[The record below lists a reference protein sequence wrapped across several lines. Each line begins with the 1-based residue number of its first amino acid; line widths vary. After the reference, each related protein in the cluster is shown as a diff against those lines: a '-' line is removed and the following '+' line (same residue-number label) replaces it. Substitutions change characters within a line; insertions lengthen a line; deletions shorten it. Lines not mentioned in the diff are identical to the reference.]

1 MRRLLVA
8 AAVFV
13 AVGAT
18 VIWSRLPPK
27 RHLLTADFS
36 DGTVPG
42 ILHVH
47 SSRSDG
53 RGTVDQIAHA
63 AARAGLKFVVIT
75 DHGDAARPLESP
87 EYREGVLCLD
97 ATEISTRDG
106 HYIAFDMPRAPY
118 PLGGEARDVVD
129 DVKRLGGFGIVA
141 HPDSPKPELQ
151 WTAWNTPFDAVEG
164 LNLDTMWRRRI
175 AEAGW
180 RGKAA
185 LQMRLLTYFV
195 RAPESIADLVT
206 RSAAFPQWDAV
217 AERRHV
223 ALLAGAD
230 AHGQV
235 AWRASD
241 PIHARLSIE
250 VPSYESVF
258 RAVSVRLRVERALT
272 GDAKAD
278 AGIVSRAIREGH
290 LYAAVDGIAAPPA
303 FEFTATNTFGTV
315 RMGDQ
320 LSVAGPVTLH
330 VRSNAPEGFTTTL
343 WNGATPVAV
352 DRRERDFS
360 LTLPAAPAV
369 YWAEVRADGAHGT
382 APWITSN
389 PIYVRANVA
398 PAAAPERPPAAM
410 STALFDGRSTA
421 GWHIENDAIS
431 LGSLDVT
438 TQPALRMRFGL
449 ASEGAVNQFVAL
461 AVDTPHGLAPHDR
474 IAFTARAETS
484 MRVSVQLRTMQ
495 SNWER
500 SVYVDTFN
508 HPHTIFF
515 DEFRPVDNGDTRAVP
530 LADVTSV
537 LFVVDT
543 TNTKPGASGRLWIIE
558 PTLQK

>member
-1 MRRLLVA
+1 MA
-8 AAVFV
+8 AAVF
-13 AVGAT
+13 AT
-18 VIWSRLPPK
+18 IAAIFIWSRLPP
-27 RHLLTADFS
+27 RRDLLTADFS

-53 RGTVDQIAHA
+53 RGTIDQIAHA

-75 DHGDAARPLESP
+75 DHGDAARALESP

-118 PLGGEARDVVD
+118 PLGGDARDVVE

-175 AEAGW
+175 AEGGW

-185 LQMRLLTYFV
+185 LQIRLLTYFV
-195 RAPESIADLVT
+195 RAPESIASLVMRSSALSQWDLVT
-206 RSAAFPQWDAV
+206 
-217 AERRHV
+217 ERRHV

-241 PIHARLSIE
+241 PIHAQLSIE

-258 RAVSVRLRVERALT
+258 RAVSVCLRVERALT
-272 GDAKAD
+272 GDAKTD

-290 LYAAVDGIAAPPA
+290 LYTAVDGLATPPA
-303 FEFTATNTFGTV
+303 FEFTATNALGTV

-330 VRSNAPEGFTTTL
+330 VRSNAPDGFGTTL
-343 WNGATPVAV
+343 WNGPTPVAV
-352 DRRERDFS
+352 DRRERDFAV
-360 LTLPAAPAV
+360 TVPAAPAV
-369 YWAEVRADGAHGT
+369 YWAEVHADRRHA
-382 APWITSN
+382 AVPWITTN
-389 PIYVRANVA
+389 PIYVRSNVA
-398 PAAAPERPPAAM
+398 PSAAPGRPPALL

-421 GWHIENDAIS
+421 GWHVENDAVS
-431 LGSLDVT
+431 LGTLDVT
-438 TQPALRMRFGL
+438 LQPALRMRFGL

-461 AVDTPHGLAPHDR
+461 AVDTPQGVASNDR
-474 IAFTARAETS
+474 IAFTARAETP
-484 MRVSVQLRTMQ
+484 MRVSVQLRTAH
-495 SNWER
+495 SRWER

-508 HPHTIFF
+508 HPNTIFF
-515 DEFRPVDNGDTRAVP
+515 DEFRPVENGDVLAVP
-530 LADVTSV
+530 LADVRSV

-558 PTLQK
+558 PQLQR